1 MVGMKAYVSRPFGFL
16 AFVSI
21 VVSSSASAAPVDYL
35 RDVKPLL
42 KNKCYACHGPR
53 KAESGLRLDAGKLA
67 WAGGDNG
74 AVIVPGDSSKSPL
87 IARVSSTDDDERMPP
102 VGAPLSADQVQL
114 LRTWIDR
121 GAAFPADEVVAPK
134 AAEHWAFQPIR
145 RVAVPEAKDDT
156 WPLNAIDHFVLAKL
170 RQCGWRPNEPAKPHA
185 LLRRTYLDVIGL
197 PPTIA
202 EQDAFLASPT
212 RAAYDRLVD
221 ELLQR
226 KGYGERYARH
236 WLDVVRYAD
245 SNGYERDA
253 AKPEVWRY
261 RDYVIRALN
270 DDKPFDQF
278 IIEQLAGDEVPNAD
292 ADSVIATGFNRL
304 GPWDD
309 EPADFDVDRYD
320 QLDDLVNTTSQAF
333 LALTMGCARCH
344 DHKFDPL
351 SQRDYYSMVAVFNPL
366 NRPQNGRTELT
377 RFAAPP
383 AETRELQRREKG
395 GEQLPDVP
403 RGYFLYEP
411 SPVPPATHI
420 LLRGSPASPG
430 DEVGPA
436 VPAILVKQQ
445 PEFLPP
451 DQFTTRRRL
460 SLARWIASNENPLTA
475 RVIVNRV
482 WQWHFGEGL
491 VRTSNDFGLL
501 GQPPTHPELLDHL
514 AYWFVH
520 DAGWSLK
527 KLHRYIM
534 TSRTYQMS
542 RQRRDDYAAVD
553 PENRLLWRRSYHR
566 LEVEA
571 IRDSML
577 FVSGRLDR
585 KMYGPPMHPFIPREA
600 LMSHADKTSIWPAF
614 DEAAASRRTVYAFV
628 KRSLLVPMLEVLDLC
643 DTTRTSPKRDVTT
656 VPTQALTLYN
666 GDFVNRQARHL
677 AERLKREAGD
687 DPDARIQLAWRLA
700 FCRPATLS
708 EVSAMR
714 EFVVA
719 QAGAGAWGRAQRAPS
734 KHPPGGASLVP
745 RDSTPATPAAPDAIL
760 HDRALVQLCR
770 VIFNL
775 NEFVYP
781 D

>member
-1 MVGMKAYVSRPFGFL
+1 MNKVATRSYPFL
-16 AFVSI
+16 AFMSI
-21 VVSSSASAAPVDYL
+21 VVVSSALAAPVDYL

-42 KNKCYACHGPR
+42 KNKCYSCHGPR

-67 WAGGDNG
+67 LAGGDDG
-74 AVIVPGDSSKSPL
+74 AVIVTGDSSKSPL
-87 IARVSSTDDDERMPP
+87 IARVSATDEDERMPA
-102 VGAPLSADQVQL
+102 VGTPLSADQVQL
-114 LRTWIDR
+114 LRSWIDQ
-121 GAAFPADEVVAPK
+121 GAKFPADEIIAPR
-134 AAEHWAFQPIR
+134 ADEHWAFQPVR
-145 RVAVPEAKDDT
+145 PVAVPEVKDKA
-156 WPLNAIDHFVLAKL
+156 WPLNAIDNFVLAKL
-170 RQCGWRPNEPAKPHA
+170 EQRGWRPNDPAKPHA
-185 LLRRTYLDVIGL
+185 LLRRTFLDLIGL
-197 PPTIA
+197 PPSIA
-202 EQDAFLASPT
+202 EQDAFLKSPT
-212 RAAYDRLVD
+212 RESYVRLVD
-221 ELLQR
+221 DLLQR
-226 KGYGERYARH
+226 DGYGERYARH

-270 DDKPFDQF
+270 DDKPFDRF
-278 IIEQLAGDEVPNAD
+278 ITEQLAGDEVPNAD
-292 ADSVIATGFNRL
+292 SDSVIATGFNRL

-309 EPADFDVDRYD
+309 EPADFAVDRYD

-333 LALTMGCARCH
+333 LGLTMGCARCH

-351 SQRDYYSMVAVFNPL
+351 SQRDYYSLVAVFNPL
-366 NRPQNGRTELT
+366 KRPQNGRTELT
-377 RFAAPP
+377 RFAAPL
-383 AETRELQRREKG
+383 ARTRELERREKG
-395 GEQLPDVP
+395 GEQFPDVP

-411 SPVPPATHI
+411 SPNPPATHI
-420 LLRGSPASPG
+420 LLRGNPANPG
-430 DEVGPA
+430 EEVGPA
-436 VPAILVKQQ
+436 VPAILAEHQ

-451 DQFTTRRRL
+451 DEFTSRRRL
-460 SLARWIASNENPLTA
+460 SLARWIASEQNPLTA
-475 RVIVNRV
+475 RVVVNRV

-491 VRTSNDFGLL
+491 VRTPNDFGLL

-527 KLHRYIM
+527 KLHRYVM

-542 RQRRDDYAAVD
+542 RDRRDDYAAED
-553 PENRLLWRRSYHR
+553 PENRVLWRRSYHR

-600 LMSHADKTSIWPAF
+600 LLSHADKTSIWPAF

-628 KRSLLVPMLEVLDLC
+628 KRSLLVPLLEVLDLC

-677 AERLKREAGD
+677 AERLKQEAGD
-687 DPDARIQLAWRLA
+687 DLDAQIQHAWRLA
-700 FCRPATLS
+700 FCRPATSGELA
-708 EVSAMR
+708 AMHK
-714 EFVVA
+714 FVA
-719 QAGAGAWGRAQRAPS
+719 DQT
-734 KHPPGGASLVP
+734 
-745 RDSTPATPAAPDAIL
+745 STESSDADADADVD
-760 HDRALVQLCR
+760 DRALVQLCR